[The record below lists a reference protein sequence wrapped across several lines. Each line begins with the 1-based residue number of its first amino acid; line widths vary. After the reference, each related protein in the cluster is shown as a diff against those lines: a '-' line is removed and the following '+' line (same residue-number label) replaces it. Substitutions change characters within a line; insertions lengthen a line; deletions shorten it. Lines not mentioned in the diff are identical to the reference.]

1 MNARAMSID
10 HHPGVEDELCAP
22 HVFTFGHVRQLDA
35 VGSRFVAGLA
45 RQAPIISSGEPV
57 TYLDIDDTIRATF
70 GYAKQGASYGY
81 SGVKDLNALWRRCRA
96 RRRRR

>member
-35 VGSRFVAGLA
+35 VASRFLTGLTHHTPLLPGVDQIA
-45 RQAPIISSGEPV
+45 F
-57 TYLDIDDTIRATF
+57 LDVDDTVKATH
-70 GYAKQGASYGY
+70 GYAKQGTGYGY
-81 SGVKDLNALWRRCRA
+81 TGVKAESIQS
-96 RRRRR
+96 